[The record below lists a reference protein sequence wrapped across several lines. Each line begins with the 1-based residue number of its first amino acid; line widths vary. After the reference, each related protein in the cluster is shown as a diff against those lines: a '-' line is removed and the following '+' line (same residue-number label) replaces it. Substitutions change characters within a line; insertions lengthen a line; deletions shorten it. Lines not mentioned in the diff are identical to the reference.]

1 MHKEL
6 QHKYGTRFCIKK
18 SLIKIL
24 VANTKIE
31 SVHETT
37 QMLIFVSYRVQI
49 AIISHYFE
57 KMT

>member
-24 VANTKIE
+24 VANIKIE

-37 QMLIFVSYRVQI
+37 QMLIFVSYRAQI
-49 AIISHYFE
+49 PLLA
-57 KMT
+57 